1 MSCET
6 KFSIG
11 DRVRV
16 VDVVEKGFRDND
28 IGKVGI
34 LGTVTFNEEGVRFY
48 VRFENDTSNGVIASD
63 IQPVGLSPL

>member
-34 LGTVTFNEEGVRFY
+34 PGY
-48 VRFENDTSNGVIASD
+48 SHI
-63 IQPVGLSPL
+63 